1 MDIGL
6 NKELFFKDIQLLKQ
20 EIMNSLSFSN
30 LEIYREEFK
39 GRLSPER
46 FRENFIEK
54 ASVHHLFK
62 YVIIRLVEES
72 MHKVNS
78 KLNEDGITSWGLLS
92 KNFKNDYIK
101 LYEFAVLDVKRE
113 QDFQSVFKN
122 TIYDEDSLNRKIIQ
136 SLANYIPELSKY
148 NWATLDANVTLDL
161 IEAVYPSEKR
171 KDLQK
176 NMYSSPVID
185 FLLTQVGLY
194 E

>member
-20 EIMNSLSFSN
+20 EIMNSLGFSN